1 MIEISKRKR
10 NLDMGIITLWI
21 HWAMATSALAFP
33 ILLGYFMPLKWL
45 PLIIFLEV
53 FGLYYYIRSSSATAP
68 RCYLIMNICGRA
80 LICSGLIMVV
90 INLAFS
96 TGAIHAFYDADTL
109 NHEIPFIPTLII
121 SPAACFFA
129 VTASVRRS
137 RQSFCQSC
145 IIRFGSA
152 AERGFIGAIYKQ
164 EGQRQSELLA
174 WLTGIVSIFDWGYY
188 LLCYINVNFN
198 RADTFFLVV
207 IPVGFY
213 VLTLIYTALRY
224 SGLLAY
230 YSREAV
236 GAARARGSITQL
248 RFLVVHDNS
257 IYLGPDDPEQSHPR
271 LDTPYSLTIHY
282 CKDIPIELVKDHF
295 CNLAQ
300 AQDATIK
307 YIYTSES
314 GNLDGTIRHYI
325 ATIGN
330 KTDIDGTLYP
340 DGRWNTFYQ
349 LKQMINARKLAP
361 LLRAE
366 LVRIYTTVMTWKT
379 YDSNGKRLYKIKSYR
394 PTFHLKQLP
403 DWDVD
408 FDDNRWLFIA
418 ANNEDMR
425 FFKLRRFIKQ
435 LFFGR
440 KI

>member
-1 MIEISKRKR
+1 MRFRLYRRLSYRRRRVFCSNRIGK
-10 NLDMGIITLWI
+10 TLK
-21 HWAMATSALAFP
+21 AV
-33 ILLGYFMPLKWL
+33 ILPKLHNPL
-45 PLIIFLEV
+45 
-53 FGLYYYIRSSSATAP
+53 RQ
-68 RCYLIMNICGRA
+68 CGRTR
-80 LICSGLIMVV
+80 IHRSDIQ
-90 INLAFS
+90 
-96 TGAIHAFYDADTL
+96 TGR
-109 NHEIPFIPTLII
+109 PT
-121 SPAACFFA
+121 
-129 VTASVRRS
+129 
-137 RQSFCQSC
+137 
-145 IIRFGSA
+145 
-152 AERGFIGAIYKQ
+152 
-164 EGQRQSELLA
+164 QSELLA

-330 KTDIDGTLYP
+330 KTDIDGTLY
-340 DGRWNTFYQ
+340 
-349 LKQMINARKLAP
+349 
-361 LLRAE
+361 
-366 LVRIYTTVMTWKT
+366 
-379 YDSNGKRLYKIKSYR
+379 
-394 PTFHLKQLP
+394 
-403 DWDVD
+403 
-408 FDDNRWLFIA
+408 
-418 ANNEDMR
+418 
-425 FFKLRRFIKQ
+425 
-435 LFFGR
+435 
-440 KI
+440 